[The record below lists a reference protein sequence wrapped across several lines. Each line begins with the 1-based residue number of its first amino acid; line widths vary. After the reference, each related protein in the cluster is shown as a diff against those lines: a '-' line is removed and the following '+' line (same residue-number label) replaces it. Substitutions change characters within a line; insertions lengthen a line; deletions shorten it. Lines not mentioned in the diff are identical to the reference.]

1 VSSPEKEYQHRLAER
16 RAQHAALDRRERTI
30 SNGRL
35 VVFMAGVI
43 LVIIV
48 LTTDHVNPLWLLAPL
63 VVFIAV
69 AVLHD
74 VVIRRKDLASAA
86 VGYYERALARLEGR
100 WAGTGIQ
107 RTQGFVS
114 ENHPYVADL
123 DLFGEASLFEL
134 LCTARTRAG
143 EQTLARWLL
152 HPAPVKEVRERQ
164 QAVEDLRSRLDLRED
179 LALLGGG
186 LRAEVDPD
194 ALARWGEEPAAFPGP
209 WHGAAR
215 TAGVVL
221 ALAAVA
227 AGALWAAGV
236 AGPIPLLAVAALEWV
251 VYRAVGK
258 RLRAVVA
265 AVERA
270 GRELRVL
277 AGVVARLEPER
288 FSAARL
294 QALHARLSVEGRPVS
309 AAVRG
314 LDRLVNWLDAQRNAL
329 FAPVGFLLMWPL
341 NFGMA
346 IESWRLTAGKRIRGW
361 LEVVGELEALTSL
374 ASYAYEHPDDPFPEL
389 EDQGPLLRAEGLGH
403 PLIQDSVCVRNNVT
417 LGPSDRAWIVSGSNM
432 SGKTTLLRTVGV
444 NVVLALAG
452 APIRANAMTL
462 SPLAVG
468 ATIRIHDSLQAK
480 RSRFYAEIQRL
491 KQLMD
496 IATGGQAPLLFLLD
510 EILHGTNSRDRQ
522 IGAAALLRQLLSL
535 GAVGLVTTHDLAI
548 ADASD
553 ELIGRTANK
562 HFRDHLEQGQLAFDY
577 TLREGV
583 VQGSNAIA
591 LMRAVGLDIPEPAG
605 GTPEQKTPAQRE
617 DGLKKIS
624 SSSSGTT

>member
-1 VSSPEKEYQHRLAER
+1 MSNPDKEYQRRLAER
-16 RAQHAALDRRERTI
+16 RARHAELDRRERAV

-35 VVFMAGVI
+35 VVFLAGVALAI
-43 LVIIV
+43 LV
-48 LTTDHVNPLWLLAPL
+48 LTTDHVSPLWLLVPVAVFL
-63 VVFIAV
+63 VV

-74 VVIRRKDLASAA
+74 VVIRRRDLAAAA

-100 WAGTGIQ
+100 WPGSGIQ
-107 RTQGFVS
+107 RTDGFFA
-114 ENHPYVADL
+114 EDHPYAADL

-134 LCTARTRAG
+134 LCAARTRAG
-143 EQTLARWLL
+143 EETLARWLL
-152 HPAPVKEVRERQ
+152 HPAAVEEVRARQ
-164 QAVEDLRSRLDLRED
+164 RAVEDLRGRLDLRED
-179 LALLGGG
+179 LTLLGGG

-209 WHGAAR
+209 WHAVAR
-215 TAGVVL
+215 VAGVVL
-221 ALAAVA
+221 ALAAVG

-236 AGPIPLLAVAALEWV
+236 AGPLPLLAVAAVEWV
-251 VYRAVGK
+251 AYRFAGR
-258 RLRAVVA
+258 RLRVVVA

-288 FSAARL
+288 FSAPRL
-294 QALHARLSVEGRPVS
+294 VVLHGRLTVEGRPVS

-329 FAPVGFLLMWPL
+329 FAPIGFLLMWPL

-346 IESWRLTAGKRIRGW
+346 IEAWRLRAGRQIRGW
-361 LEVVGELEALTSL
+361 LEVVGELEALNSL
-374 ASYAYEHPDDPFPEL
+374 AAYAYEHPEDPFPEL
-389 EDQGPLLRAEGLGH
+389 EERTPLLRVEGVGH
-403 PLIQDSVCVRNNVT
+403 PLIQDSLSVRNDVA
-417 LGPSDRAWIVSGSNM
+417 LGPTDRAWIVSGSNM

-452 APIRANAMTL
+452 APVRARAMTL
-462 SPLAVG
+462 SPLALG

-496 IATGGQAPLLFLLD
+496 IAAAAGPPLLFLLD

-522 IGAAALLRQLLSL
+522 VGAAALLRQLVSL

-553 ELIGRTANK
+553 GLGERIGNK

-591 LMRAVGLDIPEPAG
+591 LMRAVGLDIPEEPGQEEPAH
-605 GTPEQKTPAQRE
+605 TRA
-617 DGLKKIS
+617 DDLKKIS
-624 SSSSGTT
+624 SSRSGTT